1 MHGHGRAT
9 ALHSLFLKYLG
20 RTRGVQKCGA
30 TPHGSRLSRGALLLT
45 LQQPHDT
52 VDVDGKAGPASLQA
66 PTGERYSTPCG
77 TPSPTAVKRTRKP
90 YSESRDFRQV
100 FIPRNLAFDARS
112 SQNNTRWA
120 VTPGSY
126 PPIFIGVSRSIHI
139 VMGVYPK
146 VNQIY
151 TPISKEFP
159 TPTRWLQPCRPV
171 IPVAPS
177 FR

>member
-1 MHGHGRAT
+1 MRGHGRAT

-30 TPHGSRLSRGALLLT
+30 TPHGSRLSRGALLLA
-45 LQQPHDT
+45 LQQAHDA
-52 VDVDGKAGPASLQA
+52 VDVDGKVGPASLQA
-66 PTGERYSTPCG
+66 PQVGDTLRLAALRRPRRLNVHVS
-77 TPSPTAVKRTRKP
+77 RTLKAAA
-90 YSESRDFRQV
+90 SGKF

-112 SQNNTRWA
+112 SQNNTRRA
-120 VTPGSY
+120 VTPGSC

-139 VMGVYPK
+139 VMGVHPI

-151 TPISKEFP
+151 TPITKDFSI
-159 TPTRWLQPCRPV
+159 PTRWLQHCRPV

>member
-1 MHGHGRAT
+1 MPYF
-9 ALHSLFLKYLG
+9 S
-20 RTRGVQKCGA
+20 
-30 TPHGSRLSRGALLLT
+30 PSS
-45 LQQPHDT
+45 
-52 VDVDGKAGPASLQA
+52 
-66 PTGERYSTPCG
+66 
-77 TPSPTAVKRTRKP
+77 SPTMQSMSTAKRGPHHCRPLQVSDTLRLAALRRP
-90 YSESRDFRQV
+90 RRLNVHVSRTLKAATSGKF

-112 SQNNTRWA
+112 SRNNTRWA